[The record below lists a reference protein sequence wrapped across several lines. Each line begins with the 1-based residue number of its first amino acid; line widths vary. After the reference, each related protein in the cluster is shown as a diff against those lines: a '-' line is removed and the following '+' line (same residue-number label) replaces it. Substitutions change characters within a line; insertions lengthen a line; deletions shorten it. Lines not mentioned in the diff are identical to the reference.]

1 MRHVPADARQTRIYP
16 VSLEN
21 QPGCRSVSDDDLCAW
36 CSRLCYR
43 PGELSLCR
51 LFITDGIWP
60 ARVDTDGYAQS
71 CPAFCLNRNTPPGK
85 QADLPY

>member
-1 MRHVPADARQTRIYP
+1 MRHVPADARQTGIYS

-36 CSRLCYR
+36 CSHLCYR

-51 LFITDGIWP
+51 LFITEGIWP
-60 ARVDTDGYAQS
+60 AHVDTDGYAQS
-71 CPAFCLNRNTPPGK
+71 CPAFRLNRSTHPGK

>member
-1 MRHVPADARQTRIYP
+1 MRHVPADARQARIYP

-36 CSRLCYR
+36 CSHLCYR

-51 LFITDGIWP
+51 QFITDGIWP

-71 CPAFCLNRNTPPGK
+71 CPAFRLNRNTPPGK
-85 QADLPY
+85 QADLPC